1 MLQPK
6 TPAPAG
12 KQQRSYATPLPSAT
26 RTRRRSKQLHQTPPR
41 QQLLLTPEGRGT
53 GGGVMMDVSF
63 ELDGTEG
70 MLGGVLEETAIQEAN
85 QVVQEEDDEIEYMPP
100 SAYRE

>member
-1 MLQPK
+1 
-6 TPAPAG
+6 
-12 KQQRSYATPLPSAT
+12 
-26 RTRRRSKQLHQTPPR
+26 
-41 QQLLLTPEGRGT
+41 
-53 GGGVMMDVSF
+53 MMDVSF